1 MRFVLRTTVR
11 FSKIT
16 TVDNL
21 YHSPNQL
28 KSSLRLADSDRISMS
43 YHSEIVDWFI
53 KLIPPQNLLEVLL
66 TYWSEDLKGFTPH
79 ILSKGLNTYLLLSST
94 FDSETPTWVG

>member
-21 YHSPNQL
+21 YHSPHQL
-28 KSSLRLADSDRISMS
+28 KASLCLADSDRPSMP
-43 YHSEIVDWFI
+43 YHSEIVGWYV
-53 KLIPPQNLLEVLL
+53 KTIPPQNLLKVLL
-66 TYWSEDLKGFTPH
+66 TFQSYDIKGLTPH
-79 ILSKGLNTYLLLSST
+79 ILSKGLNTYLHLSST
-94 FDSETPTWVG
+94 LT